1 MFSTILRGIYDMKRW
16 IVKGKL
22 NGDIRVHN
30 NSLINTLFISRGI
43 IEKSEAR
50 RFVQADLSELHD
62 PYLLRDMD
70 KAIDKIDDVIRRRD
84 KIVIYGDYD
93 VDGITSTSIL
103 YRALKKLGAHVSYYI
118 PDRINEGYGINKNAV
133 DYINSLASKLIIT
146 VDCGI
151 SAVEEVEYV
160 KSLGMEIIITDHHE
174 CKNSIPNTIVIN
186 PKRPDCS
193 YPFKSLAGC
202 GVAFKLV
209 QALWKRYNLSGFD
222 DFLDIAAIGTIADIV
237 ELKGENRI
245 IAKNGIVKIS
255 ASEKCGIKAMKL
267 IAGIDKDITSSNIAF
282 QIAPRINAIG
292 RLRDAKIAVELFTTN
307 DYDKALQ
314 IAKYLDQENKKR
326 QKIEETILSEALI
339 KIQEEINLKHN
350 KVIVLSSPNWHIGVV
365 GIVASRIVEKFNRPA
380 ILFCEEGERSR
391 GSGRSIE
398 GFNLFNSLCECEE
411 ILLKFG
417 GHELAAGLTV
427 STNKINELRQRLE
440 VLADKV
446 APDYFMGKIDID
458 LKVDPEDI
466 GLETAE
472 LLKNFEPFGCGNPS
486 PTFYMEQLAVLSKRG
501 VGNRD
506 QHLKLSLEKDGH
518 KLDGISFNGSKEFL
532 DREWDIV
539 DVAFNIDINDWN
551 NKRSVQLI
559 IKDIKPYT
567 DWLKSSLHNNYYVYL
582 KNALNNV
589 DGTSDLS
596 KVRFVKKNVEF
607 LKEFLYFNRG
617 YVLVSSYDSLTEL
630 EFLFD
635 YFKVNGNVNVGLESQ
650 IILCPSIDSIEF
662 GDNDVLIY
670 DFLPGEYEY
679 DLLDSRTNSTIL
691 NFIDSGVINKVNKFL
706 QDIDIEEK
714 LIFKFIDDLRYNKI
728 VGKVSEITALYDINS
743 YKAYRMIIGLK
754 ETGIINVIID
764 NDVLNITTNDKA
776 NLSTLYL
783 ALQSEYINKILKVKT
798 KFNTFLGRNSNGS

>member
-1 MFSTILRGIYDMKRW
+1 MKRW

-30 NSLINTLFISRGI
+30 NNLINTLFISRGI

-62 PYLLRDMD
+62 PYLLKDMD
-70 KAIDKIDDVIRRRD
+70 KAIEKIDDVIRKRD

-118 PDRINEGYGINKNAV
+118 PDRIAEGYGLNKDAV

-151 SAVEEVEYV
+151 SAIEEVEYV

-174 CKNSIPNTIVIN
+174 CKDSIPDTIVIN

-209 QALWKRYNLSGFD
+209 QALWKRYNLAGFD

-237 ELKGENRI
+237 DLKGENRV
-245 IAKNGIVKIS
+245 IARNGIARIS
-255 ASEKCGIKAMKL
+255 VSEKCGIKAIKS
-267 IAGIDKDITSSNIAF
+267 ISGIDKDITSSNIAF

-326 QKIEETILSEALI
+326 QKIEEAILSEALI
-339 KIQEEINLKHN
+339 KIEKEIDLKYD

-398 GFNLFNSLCECEE
+398 GFNLFNSLCDCSD
-411 ILLKFG
+411 IVFKFG

-427 STNKINELRQRLE
+427 FTDKIKVLRQRLNN
-440 VLADKV
+440 LAGKV
-446 APDYFMGKIDID
+446 DLDYFMGKIDID
-458 LKVDPEDI
+458 LKVAPEDI
-466 GLETAE
+466 GLDTAE
-472 LLKNFEPFGCGNPS
+472 MLKNFEPFGCGNPA

-506 QHLKLSLEKDGH
+506 QHLRLSLEKDGH

-532 DREWDIV
+532 DRDWDII
-539 DVAFNIDINDWN
+539 DVAFNIDISDWN
-551 NKRSVQLI
+551 NTRSVQLI
-559 IKDIKPYT
+559 IKDIKPYMN
-567 DWLKSSLHNNYYVYL
+567 WLKNSLYSNYYRYL
-582 KNALNNV
+582 KAALSKTESSC
-589 DGTSDLS
+589 GFS
-596 KVRFVKKNVEF
+596 KVRFVKSDVNF

-617 YVLVSSYDSLTEL
+617 YVLVSSYDSLNEL

-635 YFKVNGNVNVGLESQ
+635 YFKVNGNYNVGLEAQ
-650 IILCPSIDSIEF
+650 IIICPSIDCIEF
-662 GDNDVLIY
+662 GNNDVLIY
-670 DFLPGEYEY
+670 DFLPGEHEY
-679 DLLDSRTNSTIL
+679 NLLMSKTNGKIL
-691 NFIDSGVINKVNKFL
+691 NFLDTKVFEKIDKFL
-706 QDIDIEEK
+706 KDIDVEER
-714 LIFKFIDDLRYNKI
+714 LIFKFIDDLRYNEI
-728 VGKVSEITALYDINS
+728 VGKIGDLAARYELNP
-743 YKAYRMIIGLK
+743 YKAYRMIVGLK
-754 ETGIINVIID
+754 ETGIINVIIS
-764 NDVLNITTNDKA
+764 NDLLNITANEKA
-776 NLSTLYL
+776 DLSTLNI
-783 ALQSEYINKILKVKT
+783 ALQSEYIHKILKVKT